1 MYVSNT
7 GDIMFNSVGNCVCF
21 YRRHCVC
28 FHRRHYVCFLFIGDF
43 MFVSV
48 GNMLI
53 FIGRN
58 ISFYRYIDIM
68 LFSMGDTVFV
78 FIGYIGDIMSV
89 SMQDIMFGILSIQDI
104 FVSIRYIMLVSIRDI

>member
-1 MYVSNT
+1 MFFSIGDMYHTT
-7 GDIMFNSVGNCVCF
+7 GDIMFIAVGNCVF
-21 YRRHCVC
+21 VSIGDIV
-28 FHRRHYVCFLFIGDF
+28 FVFIGDF